1 MRARPRPTDSLLA
14 LGLLLLGQAEVVLRG
29 VRGSAPAAHALWA
42 AAALATLARRRHPL
56 LFFAWALAVATTAIV
71 FDLSP
76 LMGALPSLY
85 MPLALYGLGAYA
97 PTTRRSQ
104 LTAAGG
110 LALLMAQRTLLD
122 ATGALGDRTADEVLR
137 ELGIFVP
144 AAVGGVLLRDRGE
157 ALAAARRR
165 AEAAAREGGAV
176 ELALSDERRRIARE
190 LHAIVTGCVRAVLDE
205 VATARSSLARAS
217 GASSAALLRARTAS
231 QQAMAEMRRML
242 VLLRGSERAARRPD
256 ASEVPASLR
265 ELGARGTVVVEGAS
279 GGDGR
284 TADADADAPLPAIA
298 MRVLVALA
306 ELPGCERLTVARDGG
321 LVRAS
326 ARLRQAPDPI
336 VVGALGE
343 RARLAGGRL
352 RRGRLRRRRLTV
364 VLPTSAGGPLPRSS
378 PQQWLGRVPWLRAQ
392 GIPLL
397 ILGLETTEALLTA
410 GKPAEYYGSAT
421 LPVRVAGAVALA
433 AAFLPRRRWPLASV
447 LAVVA
452 VCMVRSVVL
461 DDAFG
466 LNPPLYVAAF
476 VAGAYVRPL
485 WLAPLAGLACIA
497 GGFLTVVLMF
507 DWNWQLYPPSVVLF
521 FATMVTAAWVTGV
534 GGRRRLAQ
542 ADELRALSS
551 AEERRQGRAIERA
564 VEAERLRVAR
574 ELHDLVGH
582 GLTSIT
588 LQCAVA
594 AQQLDTQP
602 RQAAA
607 AIAAVEE
614 VGEEVLR
621 ELHQLLAALDGS
633 AAPAAPELARLREL
647 ARRTESQGL
656 DVRLELAGDLATVP
670 AGHAGAAYRIVQ
682 EALTNARKH
691 GGDGAVGARV
701 ARERG
706 RLAIEVRN
714 PLAGST
720 APAAAREGGS
730 GHGLGLAGMR
740 ERVRVYDGWLTA
752 GPDDAGG
759 WLVRAELPLPEVV

>member
-1 MRARPRPTDSLLA
+1 
-14 LGLLLLGQAEVVLRG
+14 
-29 VRGSAPAAHALWA
+29 
-42 AAALATLARRRHPL
+42 
-56 LFFAWALAVATTAIV
+56 
-71 FDLSP
+71 
-76 LMGALPSLY
+76 
-85 MPLALYGLGAYA
+85 
-97 PTTRRSQ
+97 
-104 LTAAGG
+104 
-110 LALLMAQRTLLD
+110 
-122 ATGALGDRTADEVLR
+122 
-137 ELGIFVP
+137 
-144 AAVGGVLLRDRGE
+144 LRDRGE
-157 ALAAARRR
+157 APASARRR
-165 AEAAAREGGAV
+165 AEAAARDGGAV
-176 ELALSDERRRIARE
+176 ELALGDERRRIARE
-190 LHAIVTGCVRAVLDE
+190 LHAVATGCVRAVLDE

-217 GASSAALLRARTAS
+217 GAAEAALLRARTAS

-242 VLLRGSERAARRPD
+242 VLLRGSEPARRPD
-256 ASEVPASLR
+256 AADVPASLR
-265 ELGARGTVVVEGAS
+265 ELGARGGTVLV
-279 GGDGR
+279 DGR
-284 TADADADAPLPAIA
+284 AAGGRAAPEAADLPLPAVA

-306 ELPGCERLTVARDGG
+306 ELPGCERLAVARDGG

-326 ARLRQAPDPI
+326 ARLARVPDPV

-352 RRGRLRRRRLTV
+352 RHGRLLWRRRLTV
-364 VLPTSAGGPLPRSS
+364 VLPARAGGPLPRSS
-378 PQQWLGRVPWLRAQ
+378 PQQLLGRVPWLRAQ

-397 ILGLETTEALLTA
+397 IFALEATEALLTA
-410 GKPAEYYGSAT
+410 GRPAAFYGAAP
-421 LPVRVAGAVALA
+421 LPVRLAGATALA
-433 AAFLPRRRWPLASV
+433 LAFVPRRRWPLLSV

-452 VCMVRSVVL
+452 ICMLRTVVF

-466 LNPPLYVAAF
+466 LNPPLYLAAF

-485 WLAPLAGLACIA
+485 WLAALGAAACVA
-497 GGFLTVVLMF
+497 GGFLTVVLAF
-507 DWNWQLYPPSVVLF
+507 DWNWELYPPNMLLF
-521 FATMVTAAWVTGV
+521 FATMVTAAWATGV

-551 AEERRQGRAIERA
+551 VEERRQGRAIERA

-594 AQQLDTQP
+594 AQQLESAP

-614 VGEEVLR
+614 VGAEVLR

-647 ARRTESQGL
+647 ARRAGAHGL
-656 DVRLELAGDLATVP
+656 DVRLELAGDLASVP

-691 GGDGAVGARV
+691 GGAGPVGARV

-714 PLAGST
+714 SLASPVALADA
-720 APAAAREGGS
+720 APAAALPLTASPATAAGS
-730 GHGLGLAGMR
+730 GLGLAGMR

-752 GPDDAGG
+752 GPDDAGD
-759 WLVRAELPLPEVV
+759 WLVRAELPLPA